1 MSGFSNR
8 ILLVL
13 LLGLLFAVPQ
23 AVRSQGFDAKTLM
36 RAQQNGQSGNLY
48 GNNPY
53 EQQEGEE
60 GEQQPQDTTKK
71 ERKIRKPL
79 ESYFFMTRHAR

>member
-1 MSGFSNR
+1 MSRFSNR
-8 ILLVL
+8 ILLTL
-13 LLGLLFAVPQ
+13 LLGLFFAAPE

-48 GNNPY
+48 GNNPF
-53 EQQEGEE
+53 EQPEGEE
-60 GEQQPQDTTKK
+60 GEQPQDTTKK

-79 ESYFFMTRHAR
+79 ESYLLND

>member
-8 ILLVL
+8 ILLVF

-23 AVRSQGFDAKTLM
+23 AVHSQGFDAKTLQ

-48 GNNPY
+48 GNNPF
-53 EQQEGEE
+53 EQPEGEE
-60 GEQQPQDTTKK
+60 GEAA
-71 ERKIRKPL
+71 RVL
-79 ESYFFMTRHAR
+79 FFQ